1 MKTKA
6 FVLRFISILTLAVIA
21 LAVSAV
27 AQDEPAPPPPPEQV
41 SEPSTAPVNVDQ
53 DRGNPA
59 KNPGAQPTVARL
71 SLIHGEV
78 SMQRG
83 DSGDWSS
90 VTLNSPLV
98 RGDQV
103 ATGDRSHT
111 ELQLDYANIVRLSSR
126 AQVKIAD
133 LTRSHIQIQVAQGYT
148 NYSMLKG
155 SEASVEIDTPN
166 VTVRPL
172 RHGRYR
178 VQVNSDS
185 ETDVIVRDGEAEIT
199 TSQGSTVVREGQ
211 LITIR
216 GEGNPEYKVVNAPPK
231 DDWDRFN
238 SDRDH
243 VIRDA
248 ESWRRAN
255 RYYTGAQDLD
265 AYGRWV
271 SAPGY
276 GNVWQP
282 YGVGPDW
289 APYQTG
295 RWVWN
300 PYYGWTW
307 VSYEPWG
314 WAPYHYG
321 RWFLYGG
328 SWSWWPGPVYASYR
342 PVWAPAFVSFFGFG
356 HRVGFGFSSFGWLPV
371 GPYDPFFPWYG
382 PGFYSYNAISFNFFF
397 GDRHRFFD
405 HDGFRHDGFRHDG
418 FRHDG
423 FGRDGFIGPLARG
436 NRPFGSNIR
445 LAETN
450 ARVRAGITTVGAADF
465 GHGSIGVNHGGI
477 DAASF
482 HQGQVMTGNL
492 PVVPTR
498 ESLHAASGNGAAAVQ
513 GRDSTHFF
521 TRNQPPAGPVA
532 FHQQAAQVQ
541 QVVQTHAPE
550 MLRSN
555 ASVQSQSRAGTPQS
569 GQLGRTESPANP
581 AGHSISP
588 AAENVRQTASAARP
602 EGQNQGSSS
611 GNGWHRFGGDRP
623 AQSASPANAAGGA
636 GGGHQPGSSSP
647 ANPAHESP
655 AQSHQPA
662 NNGNGGNQG
671 NGWHTFERGPGADR
685 PANAGSKP
693 PLELSKPIVTPR
705 NSGGGPS
712 AGSGSFGGARDTSS
726 GRSSSPANGGGP
738 RYSPPSGGGRSNG
751 GGHSGGGGGRSN
763 GGGHSGGGSSSHGS
777 SGGHGGGGGG
787 GHSGGG
793 HGR

>member
-6 FVLRFISILTLAVIA
+6 FVLRFISILTLAVTT

-27 AQDEPAPPPPPEQV
+27 AQDEPAPPPPPEQA
-41 SEPSTAPVNVDQ
+41 SASPTAPVDV

-59 KNPGAQPTVARL
+59 KNPGSQPTVARL

-83 DSGDWSS
+83 DSGDWSA

-111 ELQLDYANIVRLSSR
+111 ELQLDYADIIRLSSR

-148 NYSMLKG
+148 NYSVLKG
-155 SEASVEIDTPN
+155 SEAGVEIDTPN

-185 ETDVIVRDGEAEIT
+185 ETDVIVREGEAEVT
-199 TSQGSTVVREGQ
+199 TPQGSTVVREGQ

-216 GEGNPEYKVVNAPPK
+216 GEANPEYKVVNAPPK

-276 GNVWQP
+276 GDVWQP

-328 SWSWWPGPVYASYR
+328 AWSWWPGPVYASYR
-342 PVWAPAFVSFFGFG
+342 PVWSPAFVFFFGFG
-356 HRVGFGFSSFGWLPV
+356 HRAGFGYSSFGWLPV
-371 GPYDPFFPWYG
+371 GPGDPFFPWYG

-418 FRHDG
+418 F
-423 FGRDGFIGPLARG
+423 GREGFIGPLAG
-436 NRPFGSNIR
+436 SHRPFISNVR

-450 ARVRAGITTVGAADF
+450 ERVRGGITTVAAGDF
-465 GHGSIGVNHGGI
+465 GHGIAGAHHAGI

-498 ESLHAASGNGAAAVQ
+498 ESLHAANGAPAIQ

-521 TRNQPPAGPVA
+521 TRSQPPAGPVA
-532 FHQQAAQVQ
+532 FHQQAAQIQ
-541 QVVQTHAPE
+541 QGVQTHAPE

-555 ASVQSQSRAGTPQS
+555 AAVQGEARTGASQQGGQS
-569 GQLGRTESPANP
+569 GRTESPANP

-588 AAENVRQTASAARP
+588 AAENGHQTTTIARAQEQNSASSA
-602 EGQNQGSSS
+602 

-623 AQSASPANAAGGA
+623 AQPNSPANAAGSA
-636 GGGHQPGSSSP
+636 GGGHQPGSASP
-647 ANPAHESP
+647 ANPSHESP
-655 AQSHQPA
+655 AQSRQPA
-662 NNGNGGNQG
+662 NNGNNGNEG
-671 NGWHTFERGPGADR
+671 RSGWHTFERGPGADR

-705 NSGGGPS
+705 SSGGGSS
-712 AGSGSFGGARDTSS
+712 ASSGGFGGSRETSA
-726 GRSSSPANGGGP
+726 GRSSSPA
-738 RYSPPSGGGRSNG
+738 
-751 GGHSGGGGGRSN
+751 
-763 GGGHSGGGSSSHGS
+763 
-777 SGGHGGGGGG
+777 
-787 GHSGGG
+787 
-793 HGR
+793 